1 MPLLSKK
8 KKKQSAD
15 EHTTGM
21 NLQCIM
27 LRDRSQ
33 THTVSPF
40 VWHSEEESYR
50 DRNNSR
56 ICRTDYKAQGGF
68 FCYDETFLIIIVITQ
83 LYSFLKT
90 WRTVGLKVNLTI
102 CKLYLNLEKNELSVC
117 NCKRLIQ
124 SSVWETETK

>member
-1 MPLLSKK
+1 MSQLFASGGQSTGVSALALLNVYNLLKTEDNPHASTQQKK

-40 VWHSEEESYR
+40 V
-50 DRNNSR
+50 
-56 ICRTDYKAQGGF
+56 
-68 FCYDETFLIIIVITQ
+68 
-83 LYSFLKT
+83 
-90 WRTVGLKVNLTI
+90 
-102 CKLYLNLEKNELSVC
+102 
-117 NCKRLIQ
+117 
-124 SSVWETETK
+124 